1 MTRPAK
7 INLSLL
13 PVLDAAPV
21 YIPAAAAVG
30 KASTK
35 DNANIWR
42 KGKDAGCRCGYDQ
55 VHLFLPR
62 ACCHYSFLSHANV
75 QISLVLVQARRDIE
89 VPVPVLKRQW
99 LWQRDGDSP
108 MAGPAPR
115 AQLPRAPLRPLCC
128 FFSCFL
134 GSWWAMRRA
143 VVALGWRGGGAGGTQ
158 SGALLERTCTGCAGA
173 RPHGLAWPLLPG
185 QPMQCRKGFWD
196 PLERKNLPSHLF
208 LIISV
213 FHNYP
218 G

>member
-35 DNANIWR
+35 DNANIWC
-42 KGKDAGCRCGYDQ
+42 KGKDAGCRCGYNQ

-89 VPVPVLKRQW
+89 APVPVLRRQR

-115 AQLPRAPLRPLCC
+115 ARLPRSPLRPLCC
-128 FFSCFL
+128 FFSWFL

-143 VVALGWRGGGAGGTQ
+143 VAALGWRGGGLAGRRAGRCWSAPAQ
-158 SGALLERTCTGCAGA
+158 AARGLVPMGWRGPSRWGSRCNAERAFGIPWSAKTCPPTY
-173 RPHGLAWPLLPG
+173 
-185 QPMQCRKGFWD
+185 F
-196 PLERKNLPSHLF
+196 
-208 LIISV
+208 
-213 FHNYP
+213 
-218 G
+218 